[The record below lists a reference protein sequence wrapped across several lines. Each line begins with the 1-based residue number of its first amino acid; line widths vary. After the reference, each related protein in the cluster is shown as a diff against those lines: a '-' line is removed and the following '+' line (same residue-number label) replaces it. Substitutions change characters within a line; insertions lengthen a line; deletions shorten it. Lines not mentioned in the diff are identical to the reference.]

1 MGACKHRHKKF
12 IAVTDYRGYPEK
24 IYSCQ
29 DCGMMITDF
38 ASESELNDFKG
49 LSKRS
54 HELTVGMEEKPEK
67 RLSAGNS

>member
-1 MGACKHRHKKF
+1 MERCKHRHKKF

-38 ASESELNDFKG
+38 ASEAELADFQK
-49 LSKRS
+49 SAKKAAN
-54 HELTVGMEEKPEK
+54 LTLPEQSRDGTER
-67 RLSAGNS
+67 RLS

>member
-1 MGACKHRHKKF
+1 MAKCTHRHKKF

-38 ASESELNDFKG
+38 ASDAELVDYKK
-49 LSKRS
+49 LSK
-54 HELTVGMEEKPEK
+54 KPENSSMPSK
-67 RLSAGNS
+67 EIGNSEKRVS

>member
-1 MGACKHRHKKF
+1 MGRCKHRHKKF

-38 ASESELNDFKG
+38 ASEAELLDYRKLHKRPENITAMPTEKG
-49 LSKRS
+49 NI
-54 HELTVGMEEKPEK
+54 EEK
-67 RLSAGNS
+67 RIS

>member
-1 MGACKHRHKKF
+1 MGECKHRHKKF

-38 ASESELNDFKG
+38 ASDGELRDFNSQNK
-49 LSKRS
+49 KEQDTIARK
-54 HELTVGMEEKPEK
+54 HEDIPEK
-67 RLSAGNS
+67 EAYTS

>member
-1 MGACKHRHKKF
+1 MGTCKHRHKKF

-38 ASESELNDFKG
+38 ASDGELRDFNKMN
-49 LSKRS
+49 KKEQEMAVR
-54 HELTVGMEEKPEK
+54 KPVENAENQAFT
-67 RLSAGNS
+67 S